1 MSKRKTVETGKV
13 LAQSND
19 NFDWSMYEDGY
30 NGYSLKKNESIKTSD
45 KNSIVYSH
53 ESYAAEDIKKYEG
66 YMNAAYTAKDPT
78 KGTVYS
84 IVDVRTVSNHEVAID
99 TNNGM
104 SAVIDLNK
112 EKQFIDAIGC
122 ESVGEFTHA
131 VSTSEEYKKSLIDSN
146 LAAKVL
152 QGGRISLWEGH
163 LSKIEADFME
173 QIKHPESSTVAYK
186 AKIKEINGG
195 GYIVDIMGIRCF
207 LPGSL
212 AAAGILT
219 DFTELLGKTVPVMI
233 VNYLPKSGFIVSY
246 KKYLNYVLPFKID
259 EELRVGMK
267 VHTKVTGSSKNGI
280 FLQFQDKNGEW
291 VFSGLIHRSSMSE
304 EFEAKFDNKEF
315 AIGDELDAYIIDII
329 IKEDQSRLLLSDC
342 DPDKV
347 EKEST
352 EDSSNNSK

>member
-13 LAQSND
+13 LASSNN

-30 NGYSLKKNESIKTSD
+30 NGASLKPNTSIKTSD
-45 KNSIVYSH
+45 KTSVVYSH
-53 ESYAAEDIKKYEG
+53 EPYAAEVLPLYES

-84 IVDVRTVSNHEVAID
+84 IVDVHAVSDHELAID
-99 TNNGM
+99 TDNGM

-122 ESVGEFTHA
+122 SSIDVFTKA
-131 VSTSEEYKKSLIDSN
+131 VNTSEEYKKSLIESN

-163 LSKIEADFME
+163 LSKIESEFME

-186 AKIKEINGG
+186 ANVKEINGG

-219 DFTELLGKTVPVMI
+219 DFSVLLGKTIPVMI

-246 KKYLNYVLPFKID
+246 KKYLNHILPFKID
-259 EELRVGMK
+259 EELSVGMQ
-267 VHTKVTGSSKNGI
+267 VSTKVTGTSKNGI
-280 FLQFQDKNGEW
+280 FLQFKDKNDEW
-291 VFSGLIHRSSMSE
+291 VFSGLIHRSSMSKD
-304 EFEAKFDNKEF
+304 FEKKFDKKEF
-315 AIGDELDAYIIDII
+315 AIGDEVTAYITDII
-329 IKEDQSRLLLSDC
+329 IKDNQSRIILSDHFG
-342 DPDKV
+342 DPAK
-347 EKEST
+347 
-352 EDSSNNSK
+352 DSSNNAE